1 MAAPSTFWVVWNP
14 FRGPPTMKHESRDR
28 AQAEA
33 ERLARENPGENF
45 YVLAALSV
53 SRKSDVE
60 TTHFDV
66 MELIDEVPF

>member
-1 MAAPSTFWVVWNP
+1 MSAPSPFWVVWNP
-14 FRGPPTMKHESRDR
+14 EGNVPFVRHQSRDI
-28 AQAEA
+28 AQGEA
-33 ERLARENPGENF
+33 ERLARNNPGQSF
-45 YVLAALSV
+45 YVLASLSV

>member
-1 MAAPSTFWVVWNP
+1 MGAPSPFWVVWNP
-14 FRGPPTMKHESRDR
+14 ARNAPFVKHESRDR

-33 ERLARENPGENF
+33 ERLARTAPGESF